1 VANQGLMSI
10 IDELLA
16 YCKQEIYVLAYHK
29 KGNLYTQFALQSVH
43 LSIPY
48 AYDPHF

>member
-1 VANQGLMSI
+1 MSI

-29 KGNLYTQFALQSVH
+29 KGNLYTQFALHSVH
-43 LSIPY
+43 FSIPY

>member
-1 VANQGLMSI
+1 MSI
-10 IDELLA
+10 IDGLLA
-16 YCKQEIYVLAYHK
+16 YCKLEIYVLAYHK
-29 KGNLYTQFALQSVH
+29 KGHLYTQFALQSVL